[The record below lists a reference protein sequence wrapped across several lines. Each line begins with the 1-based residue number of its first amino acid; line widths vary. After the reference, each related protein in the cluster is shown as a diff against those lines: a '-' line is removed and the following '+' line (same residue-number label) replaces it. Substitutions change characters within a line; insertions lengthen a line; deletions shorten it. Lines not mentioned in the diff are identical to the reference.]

1 MKLFEI
7 IQEYF
12 WGYNAFFYWRN
23 TIEILFFTLLIY
35 YFSVWLKKDRHKNL
49 LPYFYGYCFLALFS
63 HVTQLTTMSYF
74 LFLFAPV
81 ATMLFIT
88 IHQKTLQ
95 KNFVALKNITPA
107 KRILGQWPEVLI
119 RSCLVAL
126 NDNKEIQC
134 VIENKDSLED
144 FIESPLILHAN
155 MDQTLLHI
163 LQESD
168 IFNQHQMIWLNTQ
181 GKLVGLNTTIKEDII
196 LDLTNEESPNI
207 HSWKENAILLSSKT
221 DSLFLRILPTK
232 RTFDLVFN
240 GKLVDNINANNA
252 LHILQKYATTQL
264 LPVTGD
270 VINENY
276 SQKDIFKQRTN

>member
-1 MKLFEI
+1 MKFFSL

-12 WGYNAFFYWRN
+12 FGYNAFFYWRN
-23 TIEILFFTLLIY
+23 IVEILFFTFLIY
-35 YFSVWLKKDRHKNL
+35 YFSVWLQKDRCKNL
-49 LPYFYGYCFLALFS
+49 LPYFYGYCFLTLFS
-63 HVTQLTTMSYF
+63 YFTQLTTMSYV

-81 ATMLFIT
+81 AVMLFIT

-107 KRILGQWPEVLI
+107 KHIHGQWPEILI

-144 FIESPLILHAN
+144 FIESQLILQAN
-155 MDQTLLHI
+155 IDQTLLQI

-168 IFNQHQMIWLNTQ
+168 TFDQHKMIWLNTQ
-181 GKLVGLNTTIKEDII
+181 GKLVGLNTSIKKDI
-196 LDLTNEESPNI
+196 LQDTANEENPNL
-207 HSWKENAILLSSKT
+207 HDWKENAILLSEKT

-264 LPVTGD
+264 LHVTGN

-276 SQKDIFKQRTN
+276 YQKDIFKQRSN